1 VTVPPAGANETAA
14 QYATD
19 ITTAMGVAG
28 MTVGAGGVTVTGNA
42 ATGQLSFAGTT
53 SAFTVTGNVNQDL
66 AGGTTNNFTFNTGGT
81 VDPSTALTI
90 TGETAVGV
98 PATIVA
104 PTVTAGETMT
114 QYANALTSA
123 LAAKGIVNV
132 TVTPNAATG
141 RLSIVGA
148 NISTAN
154 NVVQDLTATTTNYDF
169 GSSATVDPGTNLK
182 ITGQNALG
190 VTVPIVLPTVTAGES
205 VADYAAD
212 LNTAL
217 GRAHIVGVQVSS
229 TGGQLSITG
238 ANSSITGSASQD
250 LTATTIGYNFG
261 SSGGTV
267 ATVNPAAN
275 LTITGLTTSGATA
288 TISTPAVTTGET
300 VAQYAAA
307 LSNALAVAGI
317 TGVTVSSTAAGQLSI
332 VGSTITATGSVIQD
346 PVASANATGVMTF
359 DSSGNLVSPA
369 ANVSDIS
376 FAGLSDGAAAMKMT
390 WDILGSSGTPTIGQV
405 DSTSIASAAIQNG
418 YASGAYQG
426 FLIGSDGTV
435 TASYSNG
442 QTEAVGQLALANVT
456 NVQGLELQGN
466 GNYATTLASGAAS
479 IGVSGTD
486 GLATIKDSEVEE
498 SNVNIAAEFSDLI
511 IAQRAFEANSKAIT
525 TFDSVTQDTINMV
538 H

>member
-1 VTVPPAGANETAA
+1 
-14 QYATD
+14 
-19 ITTAMGVAG
+19 
-28 MTVGAGGVTVTGNA
+28 MTVGAGGVTVMGNA
-42 ATGQLSFAGTT
+42 ITGQLSFAGTT

-332 VGSTITATGSVIQD
+332 VGANITAAGSVIQD
-346 PVASANATGVMTF
+346 PVASANATGALTF

-369 ANVSDIS
+369 ANVSGYLFCRTLRWSRGDEDDLGYSGLQRHPDHQTGRLNFHRLGGHPERLCERSIS
-376 FAGLSDGAAAMKMT
+376 ELFHRLGRHRHGHLFEWADRDRRSTGAGQRDQPPGVGAPGQWQLRNHAGQRRGI
-390 WDILGSSGTPTIGQV
+390 DRRIGNRRSGHDQRLGG
-405 DSTSIASAAIQNG
+405 
-418 YASGAYQG
+418 
-426 FLIGSDGTV
+426 
-435 TASYSNG
+435 
-442 QTEAVGQLALANVT
+442 
-456 NVQGLELQGN
+456 
-466 GNYATTLASGAAS
+466 
-479 IGVSGTD
+479 
-486 GLATIKDSEVEE
+486 
-498 SNVNIAAEFSDLI
+498 
-511 IAQRAFEANSKAIT
+511 
-525 TFDSVTQDTINMV
+525 
-538 H
+538 